1 MIDAIRTQK
10 RPDSLLYDWNYDCY
24 LSILKL
30 EKGVKMLN
38 ISEKNLRIIEN
49 YNLFDDLY
57 MNCFFQH
64 FTEGAQFV
72 LRMILDIPDLI
83 VEEVDVQK
91 VIRFHVVSKTTR
103 MDVVATDLEGNKYD
117 IEFQVV
123 PEENLRKRSRYYLSN
138 MDTDMLNRGEDY
150 EKLVEAYVIFICEG
164 DATGDGKPIQHF
176 MMRDEDGIPLD
187 DGHHIVFINANYKG
201 DWRLKDLM
209 NDFKAKDP
217 NKIKYDVLKNRTKFL
232 KEKEEGIMYLNAD
245 LQRLSEEQ
253 QMAGRRKGLREG
265 QQEEKK
271 ETIRRM
277 LNKNF
282 AIDTIAQIA
291 EVSVEEVEKIKKEMM

>member
-1 MIDAIRTQK
+1 
-10 RPDSLLYDWNYDCY
+10 
-24 LSILKL
+24 
-30 EKGVKMLN
+30 MLN

-72 LRMILDIPDLI
+72 LRMILDIPDLV
-83 VEEVDVQK
+83 VEEVNVQK
-91 VIRFHVVSKTTR
+91 VTILNVVSKTTR
-103 MDVVATDLEGNKYD
+103 MDVVARDSEGNKYD

-123 PEENLRKRSRYYLSN
+123 PKENLRKRGRYYLSN
-138 MDTDMLNRGEDY
+138 MDLDMLNRGQDY

-164 DATGDGKPIQHF
+164 DATGDEKPIQHF
-176 MMRDEDGIPLD
+176 MMRDEDGVPLK
-187 DGHHIVFINANYKG
+187 DGHHIVFVDANYDG
-201 DWRLKDLM
+201 DWKLKDLM

-232 KEKEEGIMYLNAD
+232 KEKEEGLMYLNAD
-245 LQRLSEEQ
+245 LQRLSTEQ
-253 QMAGRRKGLREG
+253 KLAGLQEG
-265 QQEEKK
+265 RQEEKK
-271 ETIRRM
+271 DTIRRM

-291 EVSVEEVEKIKKEMM
+291 EVSIDEVEKVKKEMM